1 VLNPTFIIHVTGWS
15 VNTIIS
21 WILSKCL
28 GSENVSIVTEKDVQ
42 TLSNTNT
49 SELLEAVVK
58 TVNECLA
65 EAPRFG
71 VEEPKSALGTSE
83 VLEIVSRSKSDGS
96 PSGSFWALGPL
107 DGKMGSACGD
117 QYAISLSL
125 IEDGEVVLGVL
136 GCPNYPMKKDLFS
149 YQLSYQRMISM
160 LTPPASETW
169 NKGCIIY
176 AKRGSRKAWIQPLLH
191 VNKKYVW
198 PNQAKQVSVSSVDN
212 LASAT
217 FCQPIEKANSSHTFT
232 EGLAQS
238 LGLRCIFLCADF
250 LYSNLTLQCRDKE
263 VLRICI

>member
-1 VLNPTFIIHVTGWS
+1 
-15 VNTIIS
+15 
-21 WILSKCL
+21 LSKCL

-71 VEEPKSALGTSE
+71 VEEPESTLGTSE
-83 VLEIVSRSKSDGS
+83 VLEIISRSNSVGS
-96 PSGSFWALGPL
+96 PSGRFWALSPL

-117 QYAISLSL
+117 QYAVGLSL

-136 GCPNYPMKKDLFS
+136 GCPNYPMRKEWFS
-149 YQLSYQRMISM
+149 YHLSYQRMISM

-212 LASAT
+212 LGLAT

-238 LGLRCIFLCADF
+238 VGLRCIFLSVSVTSLCLNF
-250 LYSNLTLQCRDKE
+250 LISMAVVSLDIQT
-263 VLRICI
+263 